1 MSELLPS
8 GYKEPF
14 YKGEYSFNTGRVH
27 QFTWVDYLIFAAM
40 LAISASI
47 GVFHAIKDRKK
58 NLDNYL
64 MAGRQMSPIPVGL
77 SLLASF
83 MSAITL
89 LGNPAEIYLYSI
101 MYFWI
106 GVGYFLCIAGAS
118 HIYLP
123 MFYQLQVTS
132 AYEYLEQRFSRGVR
146 TAASL
151 VFVLQS
157 ILYMAIVLYAPSLA
171 LNAVTGF
178 TLWGSVVAIGSIA
191 TLYTAFGGMKA
202 VLFADSFQVLTMMTA
217 LLAVLIKGGMVI
229 GGLGPAW
236 ESLKRT
242 NRYIWD
248 DTTVDPSVRHT
259 VWSLAIGGYFT
270 WVAIFGVNQTQ
281 VQRAVTTPSLTK
293 AKIAM
298 WMNFPGKCFILF
310 LCCFIGIYMSAF
322 YENCDP
328 IKAKFIS
335 DSNQVLPMFVMDV
348 LSDQQGLPGLFIA
361 GLFSGALS
369 TLASGLNSLSAAV
382 FKDVI
387 GLYWKDKFN
396 DRSARILSILIV
408 IIFGAILLGLAYVAS
423 LLGNVLQAA
432 LSLFGIIGGP
442 LLGVFTLG
450 MFFPWANYIGAFCG
464 LFGSLILLFWIG
476 VGAAVYSPPNL
487 KAFHYIHNCNLSVLS
502 NDTIASMF
510 ANVTKVIDT
519 SAPAYD
525 LYRLSYMYYS
535 MTAVL
540 ATVTIGLVVSFITGY
555 TKPQDVNPRLICP
568 FFDVIFPFCFLPE
581 CIRKPLRFGI
591 VHTGVYGEP
600 EIVDKESKSP
610 DKVQSVENHINLAL
624 EVDTQQ
630 GKIKSNKI
638 GVDVNGADNVDTKL

>member
-1 MSELLPS
+1 MSEQLPS

-132 AYEYLEQRFSRGVR
+132 AYE
-146 TAASL
+146 
-151 VFVLQS
+151 
-157 ILYMAIVLYAPSLA
+157 
-171 LNAVTGF
+171 
-178 TLWGSVVAIGSIA
+178 
-191 TLYTAFGGMKA
+191 GGMKA

-487 KAFHYIHNCNLSVLS
+487 KAFHYINNCNLSVLS

-519 SAPAYD
+519 SAPAYG